1 VASIATP
8 RGASALALAL
18 ALAAYLLAPP
28 GGDAAAH
35 LYQTQVWR
43 QHGWRLWDNFW
54 YAGRYSQVNY
64 SLLYYPLAALLGT
77 APVVCGSAAGAAA
90 AFAQLVR
97 RQWPTL
103 AIGPSAAFAAL
114 IPLAVLAGTYPFLL
128 ALALGL
134 ATLAAAQA
142 GRYRLALAA
151 TAATALAHPL
161 ALVFLA
167 AFLAGIAASSRGW
180 WRRRG
185 ALLFAGGVVAI
196 GAAQAIALR
205 AFAASGAYYPF
216 DLRDALAIAGFCA
229 VGAALSWRVPGQ
241 RPLPALFACYG
252 AVATAA
258 WLVPSPIGS
267 NAVRLLLLMGTP
279 LLLVPLAARHFRPR
293 VLTVAC
299 LAGALLWQALP
310 AVAGWRAATGARA
323 SAESF
328 WYPVEAFLDRHH
340 DPAYRVEVVATVDN
354 WEAFFLARRG
364 VALARGWFRQ
374 DDWPENAALYGN
386 LTPARY
392 QAWMRR
398 MAVRYVLLP
407 DDPLDQSAHA
417 EAALLRAGAGLQTV
431 ARLGGWTVYELPD
444 ATPIATP
451 RRDVR
456 VLSLTADTITLRVQ
470 RPGRYQLRLRYT
482 PYWRVVRGRACVA
495 PRTPWGTGLIVAQA
509 GVVRLRF
516 DVRFGTLVNAVLG
529 ERGACGPL
537 PAPAAGRRGM
547 TPAG

>member
-1 VASIATP
+1 MASIATP

-340 DPAYRVEVVATVDN
+340 DPAYRVE
-354 WEAFFLARRG
+354 
-364 VALARGWFRQ
+364 
-374 DDWPENAALYGN
+374 
-386 LTPARY
+386 
-392 QAWMRR
+392 
-398 MAVRYVLLP
+398 
-407 DDPLDQSAHA
+407 
-417 EAALLRAGAGLQTV
+417 
-431 ARLGGWTVYELPD
+431 
-444 ATPIATP
+444 
-451 RRDVR
+451 
-456 VLSLTADTITLRVQ
+456 
-470 RPGRYQLRLRYT
+470 
-482 PYWRVVRGRACVA
+482 
-495 PRTPWGTGLIVAQA
+495 
-509 GVVRLRF
+509 
-516 DVRFGTLVNAVLG
+516 
-529 ERGACGPL
+529 
-537 PAPAAGRRGM
+537 
-547 TPAG
+547 